1 MMPLLMFGNV
11 GAGKAYETNGK
22 LKRKRFILNSGH
34 DVDGNCEAFA
44 SSLVAHKHVQRSED
58 TQRSDRSNR
67 LFASR
72 DLANYIKKNSG

>member
-1 MMPLLMFGNV
+1 MFGMLEQARRMRQMGN
-11 GAGKAYETNGK
+11 KK
-22 LKRKRFILNSGH
+22 KRFVLNSGH

-72 DLANYIKKNSG
+72 DLANYIKKIQAENS